1 MARPRK
7 IELDYFTFDVDF
19 FQDIRIRRLIKSQ
32 GGKSVTVY
40 IFLLCLIY
48 KSGYY
53 MKWDDDA
60 LFMIS
65 EQSGYGEAYIQEVVE
80 SCVTLGLFDAEM
92 FNNEKIL
99 TSERIQLRYADVAK
113 LSKRVFNIKEFSL
126 ISSEETPISS
136 EETLE
141 TEESTTPL
149 DSPLSSLS
157 LSPIPPISNSIFPPL
172 SPQEKKEKKTRIIN
186 NSCEKE
192 TKKNSIFRRPTVE
205 QVAEY
210 CEARGNNVDA
220 AVFCDFYESKGWV
233 VGRSPMKDWKA
244 AVRTWERTGGTDRG
258 GGYMRPYRRES
269 VTESIIRASRECD
282 EMMRA
287 EMEAAM
293 AGNTKIDEQ

>member
-1 MARPRK
+1 MRN
-7 IELDYFTFDVDF
+7 DVKVKGLRQKFSHTGYAVWNYLLETLTNNDF
-19 FQDIRIRRLIKSQ
+19 FEIIWDEANITLLAADYDITESELVEIVEYCLTVGLLQRADNKLFCNALNSEFSRLLSRRKR
-32 GGKSVTVY
+32 
-40 IFLLCLIY
+40 
-48 KSGYY
+48 
-53 MKWDDDA
+53 
-60 LFMIS
+60 
-65 EQSGYGEAYIQEVVE
+65 ER
-80 SCVTLGLFDAEM
+80 
-92 FNNEKIL
+92 
-99 TSERIQLRYADVAK
+99 ERIAQSPTEQQQEEAVLAAK
-113 LSKRVFNIKEFSL
+113 TPVLAAK
-126 ISSEETPISS
+126 TPILAAK
-136 EETLE
+136 TPE

-149 DSPLSSLS
+149 DSSLSSLS

-172 SPQEKKEKKTRIIN
+172 SPQEKKEEKTRIIN

-293 AGNTKIDEQ
+293 ADKTKIDEQ